1 MIYLKRGDK
10 VVGPFSDEK
19 INAGLRSGQIRKEDL
34 ASTSPSG
41 PWKPLSGSLQSQP
54 QAQAQAST
62 SKDDRE
68 PSELWILCQD
78 VWKGIAT
85 RRKEKQDERKAI
97 RVKANPKA
105 RQSDG
110 LFSPTLAYL
119 LIGALGIGAFAY
131 FGLAGSGVEQSF
143 IDQVFNP
150 IRDRARKNTTFVNE
164 SSGVYT
170 GGPHIGKP
178 FVMWHKK
185 KYEAEISYDIQKTS
199 SLVSPYVAQ
208 IDLKL
213 REFSEDI
220 NRSDPLGDGYHRTRE
235 SVIAAGWDEDVVA
248 ANTRAANPYTFIY
261 RNGQW
266 TYAPTEYQQKWFG
279 EEQPGPWPILD
290 RKLSEETWPEWRP
303 FVE

>member
-1 MIYLKRGDK
+1 MMYLKRGGK
-10 VVGPFSDEK
+10 VVGPFTDEK
-19 INAGLRSGQIRKEDL
+19 IRDGLRGGQLRNEDL
-34 ASTSPSG
+34 AAASPSG
-41 PWKPLSGSLQSQP
+41 PWKSLGSIFLLKRVERPQSSSS
-54 QAQAQAST
+54 A
-62 SKDDRE
+62 DDRE
-68 PSELWILCQD
+68 PSELWILCKD

-85 RRKEKQDERKAI
+85 RRKERQEERKAI
-97 RVKANPKA
+97 RVKAQPKA

-110 LFSPTLAYL
+110 LFSPTLAFL
-119 LIGALGIGAFAY
+119 LIGALGIAAFAY
-131 FGLAGSGVEQSF
+131 FGLAGSGLEQSF
-143 IDQVFNP
+143 IDQIFNP

-164 SSGVYT
+164 HSGVFT
-170 GGPHIGKP
+170 GGPDIGKP
-178 FVMWHKK
+178 FVIWRKK
-185 KYEAEISYDIQKTS
+185 KYEAEFSYDIEKTS

-220 NRSDPLGDGYHRTRE
+220 NRSDPLGDGYYRTRE

-266 TYAPTEYQQKWFG
+266 TYAPTEYQKKWFG

-290 RKLSEETWPEWRP
+290 RKLSEETWPDWRP